1 MIRKY
6 KGLAIAG
13 MALVALLVSGAT
25 IAAASGDDEGAS
37 DDVATERAITG
48 DALDKASE
56 AALTHTG
63 GGVVTGTEVDD
74 EESFYEVEVTTDE
87 GRQVDVQLDRSFK
100 VVSGERAA
108 TTN

>member
-25 IAAASGDDEGAS
+25 IATASGDDEGAA

-87 GRQVDVQLDRSFK
+87 GRQIDVQLDRSFK
-100 VVSGERAA
+100 IVSGERAA